1 MTVRQLRNILYRL
14 EDEDEVL
21 VLNENAPVKVAAPI
35 KQSFSITED
44 GESNKLILMYESK
57 NGKEGNK

>member
-21 VLNENAPVKVAAPI
+21 VLNENAPIKGAVPI

-44 GESNKLILMYESK
+44 GERNKIFLMYESK